1 LLVVKFN
8 IDAIDDDMLTD
19 KETKIETL
27 EKQKADLERKIQEA
41 LKDLNIHLSNEQ
53 SLNEKV
59 KKF

>member
-1 LLVVKFN
+1 MVKFN